1 MPTPSRR
8 VGRRGRFRELLSDP
22 GMVDRN
28 AQAVAA
34 QLLTLPA
41 QDRARLAALLLASLE
56 GSDPETTEAW
66 NAEIARRRRQLESGE
81 VQGVPAAEVFAEV
94 ERRLKA

>member
-1 MPTPSRR
+1 
-8 VGRRGRFRELLSDP
+8 
-22 GMVDRN
+22 MVDRN

-41 QDRARLAALLLASLE
+41 EDRARLAALLLASLE
-56 GSDPETTEAW
+56 GVDRDATDAW
-66 NAEIARRRRQLESGE
+66 DAEIARRAAQLATGE
-81 VQGVPAAEVFAEV
+81 VQGVPAADVFAEV

>member
-1 MPTPSRR
+1 
-8 VGRRGRFRELLSDP
+8 
-22 GMVDRN
+22 MVDRN

-41 QDRARLAALLLASLE
+41 EDRARLAALLLASLE
-56 GSDPETTEAW
+56 GADSDAADAW
-66 NAEIARRRRQLESGE
+66 DAEIARRTGQLAAGE
-81 VQGVPAAEVFAEV
+81 VESVPAADVFAEV

>member
-1 MPTPSRR
+1 
-8 VGRRGRFRELLSDP
+8 
-22 GMVDRN
+22 MVDRN

-56 GSDPETTEAW
+56 GVDSGAAEEWD
-66 NAEIARRRRQLESGE
+66 AEIARRTGQLKAGE
-81 VQGVPAAEVFAEV
+81 AEGVAAAEVFAEV

>member
-1 MPTPSRR
+1 
-8 VGRRGRFRELLSDP
+8 
-22 GMVDRN
+22 MVDRN

-56 GSDPETTEAW
+56 GTDPEASDAW
-66 NAEIARRRRQLESGE
+66 DAEIERRRGELGSGE
-81 VQGVPAAEVFAEV
+81 VQGVPAAEIFAEV
-94 ERRLKA
+94 ERRLRA

>member
-1 MPTPSRR
+1 
-8 VGRRGRFRELLSDP
+8 
-22 GMVDRN
+22 MVDRN

-56 GSDPETTEAW
+56 GADPNASDAW
-66 NAEIARRRRQLESGE
+66 DGEIARRRGQLDSGE

>member
-1 MPTPSRR
+1 
-8 VGRRGRFRELLSDP
+8 
-22 GMVDRN
+22 MVDRD

-56 GSDPETTEAW
+56 GVDGGAAEEW
-66 NAEIARRRRQLESGE
+66 DAEIARRTGQLKAGE
-81 VQGVPAAEVFAEV
+81 VEGVPAADVFAEV